1 MDVQQMVSSFVEFM
15 NQQQWLNP
23 QVRELPKASEALGAV
38 AASEDIS
45 EPLSEQQ
52 VPLQSKSEASAQ
64 GVEEEA
70 ELSVSKQKDTKLER
84 KEKVALY
91 LSTSKK
97 YNQEKRKFRV
107 SSSKYM

>member
-1 MDVQQMVSSFVEFM
+1 MDVQQMFSSFVKFM
-15 NQQQWLNP
+15 NEQQQLNP
-23 QVRELPKASEALGAV
+23 QVRGLPKASEALGAV
-38 AASEDIS
+38 AASEDIIEPFS
-45 EPLSEQQ
+45 EQ

-70 ELSVSKQKDTKLER
+70 ELSVSKKKEAKLEGE
-84 KEKVALY
+84 EKVALY